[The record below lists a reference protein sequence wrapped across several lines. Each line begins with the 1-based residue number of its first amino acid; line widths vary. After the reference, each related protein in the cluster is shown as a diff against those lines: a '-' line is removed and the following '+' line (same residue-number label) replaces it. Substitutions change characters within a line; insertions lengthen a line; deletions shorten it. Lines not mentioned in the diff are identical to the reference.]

1 MNKNFLTPAETAAAI
16 VDAGRVKGDRS
27 FSSLLILGIL
37 AGAFIAFAGQG
48 SSMASFNLLA
58 QPETFGLGRCLLGSV
73 FTVGLMMV
81 VISGAELFSGNTM
94 MCLAVMQKQTT
105 LVKMLRNWAVVYIGN
120 FLGAVLIAWMVSVT
134 GLWESGGQALGMMTV
149 KIALGKVNLSFGA
162 ALISGILCNWLVCM
176 AVWFATGADT
186 VLGKLAACFFPIWLF
201 ATSGFEHS
209 IANMYY
215 ITAGLLAKPLYGF
228 FFSAEEMALLNWESF
243 FLSNL
248 LPVTIGNI
256 IGGGLFVAIALW
268 FGHRSKDR
276 AKAEA

>member
-81 VISGAELFSGNTM
+81 VISGAELFTGNTM

-149 KIALGKVNLSFGA
+149 KIALGKVDHAYKAIDNR
-162 ALISGILCNWLVCM
+162 
-176 AVWFATGADT
+176 
-186 VLGKLAACFFPIWLF
+186 
-201 ATSGFEHS
+201 
-209 IANMYY
+209 
-215 ITAGLLAKPLYGF
+215 
-228 FFSAEEMALLNWESF
+228 
-243 FLSNL
+243 
-248 LPVTIGNI
+248 GN
-256 IGGGLFVAIALW
+256 A
-268 FGHRSKDR
+268 
-276 AKAEA
+276 

>member
-1 MNKNFLTPAETAAAI
+1 M
-16 VDAGRVKGDRS
+16 
-27 FSSLLILGIL
+27 
-37 AGAFIAFAGQG
+37 
-48 SSMASFNLLA
+48 
-58 QPETFGLGRCLLGSV
+58 GSV

-81 VISGAELFSGNTM
+81 VISGAELFTGNTM